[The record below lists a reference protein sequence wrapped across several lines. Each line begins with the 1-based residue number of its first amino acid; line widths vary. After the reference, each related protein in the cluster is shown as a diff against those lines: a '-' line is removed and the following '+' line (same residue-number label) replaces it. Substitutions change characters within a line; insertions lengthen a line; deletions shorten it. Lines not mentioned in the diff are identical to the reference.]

1 MIVRIVRGSPVPISR
16 QIDAQ
21 VRAQILAGK
30 LRPGDQ
36 LPSVRLLASEL
47 AINVN
52 TVARVYGRLSADG
65 LIELRHGNGTF
76 VTQRRKSAVDAQ
88 LGRRRREFSQE
99 LDALVRRALMLG
111 IAVDEL
117 PVWLAESTERIQ
129 KDVAFVDS
137 YSSGLE
143 KSP

>member
-1 MIVRIVRGSPVPISR
+1 
-16 QIDAQ
+16 
-21 VRAQILAGK
+21 
-30 LRPGDQ
+30 
-36 LPSVRLLASEL
+36 
-47 AINVN
+47 
-52 TVARVYGRLSADG
+52 
-65 LIELRHGNGTF
+65 
-76 VTQRRKSAVDAQ
+76 
-88 LGRRRREFSQE
+88 
-99 LDALVRRALMLG
+99 MLG